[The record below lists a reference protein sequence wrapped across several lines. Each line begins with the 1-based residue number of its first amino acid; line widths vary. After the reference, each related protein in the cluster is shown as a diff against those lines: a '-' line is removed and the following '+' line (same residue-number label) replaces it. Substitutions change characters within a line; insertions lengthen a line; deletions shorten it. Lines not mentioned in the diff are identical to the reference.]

1 MTSAEFTAW
10 IIRSLALALAT
21 LLAHRA
27 CPAGRSSRSTLPLLG
42 FAGLLALTGH
52 EYWHGPQLS
61 LAPRLALPPALTE
74 WPAESAM
81 MPSHWLAGIWLT
93 GAAFLLGRDL
103 LGAWRLHAVIR
114 ASRPLVDTG
123 WQQTLDECRAPLGL
137 TATIELRVSSVLGPA
152 AAGLWRRVIL
162 LPPSCPAWSGEQRRF
177 VLLHELAHFR
187 HGDLLARLFARTVC
201 AIQWFN
207 PFAWALARRMDFDR
221 EAACDAA
228 VVDQTATPGAY
239 AETLLAFASS
249 PSPTSSFAFGFGA
262 RRRSTL
268 EARILRLL
276 TPDASSPAWFRH
288 AGTLLALAVFAAAGV
303 LCACS
308 WDHPSVAA
316 DEVNLRLTAD
326 PFPGER

>member
-27 CPAGRSSRSTLPLLG
+27 CPVGRSSRAVLPLLG
-42 FAGLLALTGH
+42 FAGLLALTAH

-61 LAPRLALPPALTE
+61 LAPTLTLPPALTE
-74 WPAESAM
+74 WPTESAM
-81 MPSHWLAGIWLT
+81 VPPYWLAGIWLI
-93 GAAFLLGRDL
+93 GAAFLLVRDL
-103 LGAWRLHAVIR
+103 LGAWRLHTVIH
-114 ASRPLVDTG
+114 ASRPLIDAG
-123 WQQTLDECRAPLGL
+123 WQQTLDECRTQLGL
-137 TATIELRVSSVLGPA
+137 SAAVELRVSSILGPA

-162 LPPSCPAWSGEQRRF
+162 LPPGCPAWSGEQRRF

-187 HGDLLARLFARTVC
+187 HGDLAARLVARTVC

-228 VVDQTATPGAY
+228 VVDQTATPSAY

-249 PSPTSSFAFGFGA
+249 PSPTSNFAFGFGA

-276 TPDASSPAWFRH
+276 TPGASSPSWRRH
-288 AGTLLALAVFAAAGV
+288 AGALLALAVFTATGV

-308 WDHPSVAA
+308 WDHTSVPV

>member
-10 IIRSLALALAT
+10 IVRSLALALAT

-27 CPAGRSSRSTLPLLG
+27 CPVGRASRAVLPLLG

-52 EYWHGPQLS
+52 EYWHGP
-61 LAPRLALPPALTE
+61 RLPMASTLTLPPALTE
-74 WPAESAM
+74 WPAESAKI
-81 MPSHWLAGIWLT
+81 PAHWLAGIWLI
-93 GAAFLLGRDL
+93 GAASLLSRDL

-114 ASRPLVDTG
+114 ASQPLIDAG
-123 WQQTLDECRAPLGL
+123 WQQTLDECRAQLGL
-137 TATIELRVSSVLGPA
+137 NATIELRVSSILGPA
-152 AAGLWRRVIL
+152 AAGLRRRVIL
-162 LPPSCPAWSGEQRRF
+162 LPPGCPTWSEDQRRF

-187 HGDLLARLFARTVC
+187 HGDLVARLFARTVC

-207 PFAWALARRMDFDR
+207 PFAWTLARRMDFDR

-228 VVDQTATPGAY
+228 VVDQTASPGAY
-239 AETLLAFASS
+239 AETLLAFAST
-249 PSPTSSFAFGFGA
+249 PSPTSDFAFGFGA

-276 TPDASSPAWFRH
+276 TPGVSSPSWRRH
-288 AGTLLALAVFAAAGV
+288 AGALLALGVFAATGI

-308 WDHPSVAA
+308 WEHPLIPA
-316 DEVNLRLTAD
+316 DEVNLRLSAD
-326 PFPGER
+326 PFPGDR